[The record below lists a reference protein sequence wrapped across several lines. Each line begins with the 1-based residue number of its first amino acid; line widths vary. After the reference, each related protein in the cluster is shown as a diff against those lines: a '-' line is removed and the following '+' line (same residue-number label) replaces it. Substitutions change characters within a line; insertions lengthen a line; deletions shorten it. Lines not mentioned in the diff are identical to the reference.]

1 MGFVGIGR
9 QKRNGETLS
18 FQDVTS
24 PGAECRG
31 TLHPATTQL
40 PVPSPFIPLRSASA
54 PSLPRSRREIPSA
67 RGAKAPKSGA
77 EQLQPSRAPRAVVA
91 APSTG
96 WRGDLPGVGTSP
108 ARELRRLIETRVK
121 NTTTGANQ
129 QVSPF
134 PLLGNDC
141 FSAGHIFQN
150 IFIMRQHGKFSL
162 VNLIK
167 LETNEYVML

>member
-1 MGFVGIGR
+1 MGFAGIGR

-18 FQDVTS
+18 FQDVAS

-77 EQLQPSRAPRAVVA
+77 EGLQPSRAPGARGG
-91 APSTG
+91 STQHRPAWG
-96 WRGDLPGVGTSP
+96 PPRRGSYGGSSKPVLRTRRREQTS
-108 ARELRRLIETRVK
+108 RFRL
-121 NTTTGANQ
+121 
-129 QVSPF
+129 F

-141 FSAGHIFQN
+141 FSAGYIFQN